1 MILTVCLNPCTDV
14 TIEVDA
20 LNVGKLNHVKNKT
33 LSFTGKALNVA
44 IGVARL
50 RGQSHATGFM
60 YNENGSLFEQALDRE
75 GVPSI
80 FIWNRGRVR
89 ENYKF
94 IDNKS
99 MLTEVNAIGE
109 PISENKQAE
118 LIELV
123 SNLSKSSDAVV
134 ISGSLPRGVES
145 DYYTRLFNAIPTGK
159 LRVADCDGPRLLAA
173 LQADMDLVKPNKEEL
188 QNTLK
193 QEFKSLADLL
203 KGCYALLDK
212 GAKRVLLSLGKRG
225 AIITDGHKN
234 YHCKSINVAVNS
246 TVGAGDGM
254 LAAATMMLEQD
265 APLDEIL
272 RAGVAAGTA
281 TVTTFGQISFTK
293 DKYDEIF
300 SNLTVEELKQI

>member
-50 RGQSHATGFM
+50 RGQSQATGFM

-75 GVPSI
+75 GVPSA

-99 MLTEVNAIGE
+99 MLTEVNDVGE
-109 PISENKQAE
+109 PIAENKQKE
-118 LIELV
+118 LIDLV
-123 SNLSKSSDAVV
+123 ETLSRTSDVVV
-134 ISGSLPRGVES
+134 ISGSLPRGIES
-145 DYYTRLFNAIPTGK
+145 EYYTHLFNVIPEGK
-159 LRVADCDGPRLLAA
+159 LKVADCDGPRLLAA
-173 LQADMDLVKPNKEEL
+173 LQSGIDLVKPNKEEL
-188 QNTLK
+188 QITLGR
-193 QEFKSLADLL
+193 EMKSREELL

-212 GAKRVLLSLGKRG
+212 GAKVVLLSLGKRG
-225 AIITDGHKN
+225 AIITDGMKN
-234 YHCKSINVAVNS
+234 YYCRSINVAVNS

-254 LAAATMMLEQD
+254 LAAASMQLEKG
-265 APLDEIL
+265 AELPEIL

-281 TVTTFGQISFTK
+281 TVTTFGTISFTK
-293 DKYDEIF
+293 EKYDEIY
-300 SNLTVEELKQI
+300 SNLIIEELK

>member
-20 LNVGKLNHVKNKT
+20 LNIGKLNHVKNKT
-33 LSFTGKALNVA
+33 LSFTGAALNVA

-50 RGQSHATGFM
+50 KGQSHATGFM

-80 FIWNRGRVR
+80 FIWNKGRVR

-99 MLTEVNAIGE
+99 MLTEVNDVGE
-109 PISENKQAE
+109 SISANKQAE

-123 SNLSKSSDAVV
+123 GSLSKTSDVMV
-134 ISGSLPRGVES
+134 ISGSLPQGIES
-145 DYYTRLFNAIPTGK
+145 DYYTKLFN
-159 LRVADCDGPRLLAA
+159 VAAPNTLKIADTEGDKLLAA
-173 LQADMDLVKPNKEEL
+173 LKSGLDLVKPNKDEL

-193 QEFKSLADLL
+193 QEFKSRDDLL

-212 GAKRVLLSLGKRG
+212 GAQRVLLSLGKRG
-225 AIITDGHKN
+225 AIITDGTKN
-234 YHCKSINVAVNS
+234 YYCKSINVAINS
-246 TVGAGDGM
+246 TLGAGDGM
-254 LAAATMMLEQD
+254 VAAAAMQLEQG

-293 DKYDEIF
+293 EKYDDIYA
-300 SNLTVEELKQI
+300 NIKVEEF

>member
-14 TIEVDA
+14 TIEVDS
-20 LNVGKLNHVKNKT
+20 LNIGKLNHVKNKT

-50 RGQSHATGFM
+50 KGDSYATGFM

-75 GVPSI
+75 GVPSA
-80 FIWNRGRVR
+80 FVWNRGRVR

-99 MLTEVNAIGE
+99 MLTEVNDIGE
-109 PISENKQAE
+109 PISANKQEE
-118 LIELV
+118 LLALV
-123 SNLSKSSDAVV
+123 ASLSKKSDVMVV
-134 ISGSLPRGVES
+134 SGSLPQGVDS
-145 DYYTRLFNAIPTGK
+145 GYYAQLFN
-159 LRVADCDGPRLLAA
+159 VAAPGSLKIADAEGPRLLSA
-173 LQADMDLVKPNKEEL
+173 LQAGLDLVKPNKDEL
-188 QNTLK
+188 QNTLQK
-193 QEFKSLADLL
+193 ELKTSEDLL
-203 KGCYALLDK
+203 KGCYTLLDK

-225 AIITDGHKN
+225 AIITDGTKN
-234 YHCKSINVAVNS
+234 FFCKSINVAINS

-254 LAAATMMLEQD
+254 LAAATMRLTEG

-293 DKYDEIF
+293 NKFDEIYA
-300 SNLTVEELKQI
+300 NLTVEEIVN

>member
-75 GVPSI
+75 GVSSV

-99 MLTEVNAIGE
+99 MLTEVNDVGE
-109 PISENKQAE
+109 PIAENKQAE
-118 LIELV
+118 LVDLV
-123 SNLSKSSDAVV
+123 ANLSKRSDVVV
-134 ISGSLPRGVES
+134 ISGSLPRGIES
-145 DYYTRLFNAIPTGK
+145 DYYIRLFNAVPDGK
-159 LRVADCDGPRLLAA
+159 LKVADCDGPRLLAA
-173 LQADMDLVKPNKEEL
+173 LQAGMDLVKPNKDEL
-188 QNTLK
+188 QNTLG
-193 QEFKSLADLL
+193 QEFRSREDLL
-203 KGCYALLDK
+203 KGCRTLIDK

-225 AIITDGHKN
+225 AIITDGSKN
-234 YHCKSINVAVNS
+234 YYCRSINVAVNS

-254 LAAATMMLEQD
+254 LAAASMLLEQGAD
-265 APLDEIL
+265 LPDIL

-293 DKYDEIF
+293 EKYDEIYA
-300 SNLTVEELKQI
+300 NLTVEEFK

>member
-14 TIEVDA
+14 TIEVDS

-33 LSFTGKALNVA
+33 LTFTGKALNVA

-75 GVPSI
+75 GVPSV

-99 MLTEVNAIGE
+99 MLTEVNDVGE
-109 PISENKQAE
+109 PIAENKQAE
-118 LIELV
+118 LIDLV
-123 SNLSKSSDAVV
+123 ANLSRSSSVVV

-145 DYYTRLFNAIPTGK
+145 DYFIKLFNAVPDGK
-159 LRVADCDGPRLLAA
+159 LKVADCDGPRLLAA
-173 LQADMDLVKPNKEEL
+173 LTAGMDLVKPNKDEL
-188 QNTLK
+188 QNTLG
-193 QEFKSLADLL
+193 QEFRSRDELL
-203 KGCYALLDK
+203 KGCYSLIDK

-225 AIITDGHKN
+225 AIITDGSKN
-234 YHCKSINVAVNS
+234 YYCRSINVAVNS

-254 LAAATMMLEQD
+254 LAAASMLMEQGAD
-265 APLDEIL
+265 LKDIL

-293 DKYDEIF
+293 EKYDEIF
-300 SNLTVEELKQI
+300 ANLTVEEFK

>member
-14 TIEVDA
+14 TIEVNS

-33 LSFTGKALNVA
+33 LTFTGKALNVA

-75 GVPSI
+75 GVPSV

-99 MLTEVNAIGE
+99 MLTEVNDVGE
-109 PISENKQAE
+109 PIAENKQSE
-118 LIELV
+118 LIDLV
-123 SNLSKSSDAVV
+123 ANLSRSSSVVV

-145 DYYTRLFNAIPTGK
+145 DYYIKLFNAVPDGK
-159 LRVADCDGPRLLAA
+159 LKVADCDGPRLLAA
-173 LQADMDLVKPNKEEL
+173 LTAGMDLVKPNKDEL
-188 QNTLK
+188 QNTLG
-193 QEFKSLADLL
+193 QEFRSRDELL
-203 KGCYALLDK
+203 KGCYSLIDK

-225 AIITDGHKN
+225 AIITDGSKN
-234 YHCKSINVAVNS
+234 YYCRSINVAVNS

-254 LAAATMMLEQD
+254 LAAASMLMEQGAD
-265 APLDEIL
+265 LKDVL

-293 DKYDEIF
+293 EKYDEIF
-300 SNLTVEELKQI
+300 ANLTVEEFK

>member
-14 TIEVDA
+14 TIEVDS
-20 LNVGKLNHVKNKT
+20 LNIGKLNHVKNKT

-50 RGQSHATGFM
+50 KGESYATGFM

-75 GVPSI
+75 GVPSA

-99 MLTEVNAIGE
+99 MLTEVNDIGE
-109 PISENKQAE
+109 PISYNKQEE
-118 LIELV
+118 LISLV
-123 SNLSKSSDAVV
+123 STLSKKCDAMV
-134 ISGSLPRGVES
+134 ISGSLPQGVES
-145 DYYTRLFNAIPTGK
+145 DYYTKLFN
-159 LRVADCDGPRLLAA
+159 VAAPGTLKIADAEGPRLLSA
-173 LQADMDLVKPNKEEL
+173 LQSGLDLVKPNRDEL
-188 QNTLK
+188 QNTLQK
-193 QEFKSLADLL
+193 ELKTKDDYL

-212 GAKRVLLSLGKRG
+212 GARRVLLSLGKKG
-225 AIITDGHKN
+225 AIITDGTKSFF
-234 YHCKSINVAVNS
+234 CKSINVAINS

-254 LAAATMMLEQD
+254 LAAAAMRLVEE
-265 APLDEIL
+265 APLEEIL

-293 DKYDEIF
+293 NKFDEIYA
-300 SNLTVEELKQI
+300 NLIVEEIKS

>member
-75 GVPSI
+75 GVPSV

-99 MLTEVNAIGE
+99 MLTEVNDVGE

-118 LIELV
+118 LIDMV
-123 SNLSKSSDAVV
+123 ANLSKRSDVVV
-134 ISGSLPRGVES
+134 ISGSLPRGIES
-145 DYYTRLFNAIPTGK
+145 GYYTRLFNAIPDGK
-159 LRVADCDGPRLLAA
+159 LKVADCDGPRLLAA
-173 LQADMDLVKPNKEEL
+173 LQAGMDLVKPNKDEL
-188 QNTLK
+188 QNTLG
-193 QEFKSLADLL
+193 QEFCSRDELL
-203 KGCYALLDK
+203 KGCYSLIDK

-225 AIITDGHKN
+225 AVITDGSKN
-234 YHCKSINVAVNS
+234 YYCRSINVAVNS

-254 LAAATMMLEQD
+254 LAAASMQLEQGASLPD
-265 APLDEIL
+265 IL

-293 DKYDEIF
+293 EKYDEIYA
-300 SNLTVEELKQI
+300 NLTVEEIK

>member
-14 TIEVDA
+14 TIEVDS
-20 LNVGKLNHVKNKT
+20 LNIGKINHVKNKT
-33 LSFTGKALNVA
+33 LSFTGAALNVA

-50 RGQSHATGFM
+50 HGQSYATGFM

-75 GVPSI
+75 GVPSV
-80 FIWNRGRVR
+80 FVWNKGRVR

-99 MLTEVNAIGE
+99 MLTEVNDVGE
-109 PISENKQAE
+109 CISEHKQD
-118 LIELV
+118 ELV
-123 SNLSKSSDAVV
+123 DIAGNLSKTSSVMI
-134 ISGSLPRGVES
+134 ISGSLPQGVES
-145 DYYTRLFNAIPTGK
+145 GYYARLFSVAAPNTLKIADTEGAKLLSALSTG
-159 LRVADCDGPRLLAA
+159 L
-173 LQADMDLVKPNKEEL
+173 DLVKPNKDEL
-188 QNTLK
+188 QSTLQ
-193 QEFKSLADLL
+193 QEFKSRDDLL

-225 AIITDGHKN
+225 AIITDGSKN
-234 YHCKSINVAVNS
+234 YYCKSINVAINS

-254 LAAATMMLEQD
+254 VAAAAMMLEQG
-265 APLDEIL
+265 APLNEIL

-293 DKYDEIF
+293 EKYDEIF
-300 SNLTVEELKQI
+300 SNIKVEEF